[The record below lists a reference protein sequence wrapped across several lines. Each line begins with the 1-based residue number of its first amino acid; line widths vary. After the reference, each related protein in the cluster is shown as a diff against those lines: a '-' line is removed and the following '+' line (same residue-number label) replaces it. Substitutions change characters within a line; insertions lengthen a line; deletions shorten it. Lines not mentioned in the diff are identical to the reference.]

1 MNMDYDTKKWRYN
14 LELKIGRERETGII
28 ICGVMTVDIGSVNVL
43 TSDTLWI
50 LFL

>member
-1 MNMDYDTKKWRYN
+1 MNMDCDTKQWRYN

-28 ICGVMTVDIGSVNVL
+28 SCGVMTVDIGSVI